1 MMARG
6 NYCQDGK
13 VTGWEDGKVREYAD
27 KVREYVD
34 KVREYVDKVR
44 EYVGKVREHRRMTL
58 GGDLLH
64 KRKHRRA
71 GMEITQGDKA
81 RVVPVR
87 KSFGM

>member
-13 VTGWEDGKVREYAD
+13 VTGWEDGKVREYA
-27 KVREYVD
+27 D